1 MEATRKLKILFLCTG
16 NSCRSQMAE
25 GWAKKLR
32 ADDIDAY
39 SAGVEPRAIDPRAI
53 KAMAEVG
60 VDISEQ
66 RSKHVSE
73 FKDLE
78 FDYVITLCGQAQE
91 SCPMFPGQTKVVH
104 HGFEDPPQ
112 LAAHA
117 KTEEAAMSHY
127 RRIRD
132 EIKEFVLGIPAN
144 LGDAELVFVKEDVEP

>member
-1 MEATRKLKILFLCTG
+1 MFLCTG

-25 GWAKKLR
+25 GWAGKLR
-32 ADDIDAY
+32 AQDIEPY
-39 SAGVEPRAIDPRAI
+39 SAGVEPRAIDPRAV

-60 VDISEQ
+60 IDISGQ
-66 RSKHVSE
+66 RSKHVHELKGIE
-73 FKDLE
+73 FY
-78 FDYVITLCGQAQE
+78 FVITLCGQARE
-91 SCPMFPGQTKVVH
+91 TCPVFLGKTKVVY

-112 LAAHA
+112 LAASA
-117 KTEEAAMSHY
+117 KTEEEAMSHY